1 MKNIKKRKLMPDKY
15 LLIIYIALL
24 LAGLLAIY
32 GAQTIHEP
40 NGLYFE
46 NHLSLLVFMLIVT
59 IFMLILPDFFDFLD
73 KVVPLLLIG
82 TLLLLLSVL
91 IFGITVTGSYA
102 KRWILIGSS
111 FTIQPSE
118 IAKITVT
125 IYLASVLS
133 KKGEKLFD
141 FKKGLFPPLLVLLLI
156 SILILVEP
164 DSGTALLFAMVG
176 FSIFSYAGIP
186 NKTLIKSA
194 ILLFALFVIFVFN
207 VPYMKSRV
215 NAYFDP
221 KNQSE
226 EDIYQIRRANLA
238 FNYGG
243 LFGIPDENI
252 GEISVHLPAALT
264 DFIFA
269 SVSQK
274 YGLIGDIIIL
284 LLFLSFT
291 IRGFIIS
298 SRTNDLFLK
307 NLSFGITIFISF
319 QAYLNIMVASLMIP
333 TTGMPLPIISY
344 GRNALVVNM
353 IMFAILLKITQRR
366 ES

>member
-1 MKNIKKRKLMPDKY
+1 MIKRKLMPDKY
-15 LLIIYIALL
+15 LLIIYAALL
-24 LAGLLAIY
+24 IAGLLAIY
-32 GAQTIHEP
+32 GAQIIHEP
-40 NGLYFE
+40 NGQYFE
-46 NHLSLLVFMLIVT
+46 NHLHLLIFMLAIT
-59 IFMLILPDFFDFLD
+59 ILILILPDFFDLLD
-73 KVVPLLLIG
+73 RIVPLLLVG
-82 TLLLLLSVL
+82 TLLLLIAVL
-91 IFGITVTGSYA
+91 IFGITVPGSYA
-102 KRWILIGSS
+102 KRWLLIASS

-118 IAKITVT
+118 MAKITIT

-133 KKGEKLFD
+133 KKGEKLVD

-176 FSIFSYAGIP
+176 FSIFSYTGIP
-186 NKTLIKSA
+186 TKNLIISA
-194 ILLFALFVIFVFN
+194 IFLLLLFIIFIFN
-207 VPYMKSRV
+207 VPYMKNRV

-221 KNQSE
+221 QNQSE
-226 EDIYQIRRANLA
+226 EDIYQARRARLA

-243 LFGIPDENI
+243 ISGIPDENI
-252 GEISVHLPAALT
+252 LEVSTHLPAALT

-269 SVSQK
+269 SVSQR

-284 LLFLSFT
+284 MLFFSFT

-298 SRTNDLFLK
+298 SRINDLFLK
-307 NLSFGITIFISF
+307 NISFGITIFISL
-319 QAYLNIMVASLMIP
+319 QAYLNIMVATLMIP

-344 GRNALVVNM
+344 GRNALTANM
-353 IMFAILLKITQRR
+353 VMFAILLKITQRI

>member
-1 MKNIKKRKLMPDKY
+1 MKKRKLMPDKY

-59 IFMLILPDFFDFLD
+59 IFILILPDFFDLLD
-73 KVVPLLLIG
+73 KVVPLLLVG
-82 TLLLLLSVL
+82 TLLLLIAVL

-102 KRWILIGSS
+102 KRWLLIGSS

-118 IAKITVT
+118 IAKITIT
-125 IYLASVLS
+125 IYLANVLS

-141 FKKGLFPPLLVLLLI
+141 FKKGLFPPLLVLLLV
-156 SILILVEP
+156 SVLILVEP

-194 ILLFALFVIFVFN
+194 ILLLALFVIFVFN
-207 VPYMKSRV
+207 VPYMKNRV
-215 NAYFDP
+215 NAYLDP
-221 KNQSE
+221 QNQSE

-252 GEISVHLPAALT
+252 GEISTHLPAALT

-291 IRGFIIS
+291 IRGFIVS

-307 NLSFGITIFISF
+307 NLSFGITIFISL
-319 QAYLNIMVASLMIP
+319 QAYLNIMVATLMIP

-344 GRNALVVNM
+344 GRNALVVNT